1 MKISDEQWALAVEVF
16 GGESEARY
24 MLVGA
29 GLRRDCTMKLLD
41 ALAEARAKVKDVPSV
56 LR

>member
-1 MKISDEQWALAVEVF
+1 MKVSDEHWALAVEVF
-16 GGESEARY
+16 GGGSEAKY

-29 GLRRDCTMKLLD
+29 GLRRDCTLKLLD
-41 ALAEARAKVKDVPSV
+41 ALAEARAKVRDVPSV